1 MHIGNRVGE
10 VKSLQISNVSA
21 PLANTIAPF
30 TPKVEQPS
38 SGVTK
43 DVLVS
48 TFSPV
53 TETNN
58 LASSQNRLQQ
68 NAIVYS
74 PESIAKSAVTTPPAV
89 KIDDPV
95 SERTIQ
101 DEGQADEGESAP
113 ESGGRQTVQPNG
125 NDQEE
130 EAPVN
135 EGAADTEGEE
145 NQVSPSGGQPSDET
159 TDTQSSSAGLEPE
172 ELEVVAELSARD
184 REVRA
189 HEQQHQAVG
198 GQFAGAASFSYQTG
212 PDGVQYAVGGEV
224 SIDISAVPNNP
235 QATIEKMRTV
245 RSAALAPVEPSAQD
259 RSVAAAAT
267 RIMLQ
272 AQSEL
277 ASENAE
283 QRQIEAQEAQ
293 ETRKQA
299 AEAQEQQQE
308 EAENR
313 RSTVSEGV
321 RAYEDL
327 IELGQ
332 RFENGLVPDINLDEV
347 V

>member
-1 MHIGNRVGE
+1 M
-10 VKSLQISNVSA
+10 QISNVSA

-30 TPKVEQPS
+30 TLKVEQPS

-53 TETNN
+53 TEATD
-58 LASSQNRLQQ
+58 LSSSQNRLQQ

-74 PESIAKSAVTTPPAV
+74 PESIAKSAVAAPPAV
-89 KIDDPV
+89 KIDDPAG
-95 SERTIQ
+95 ERTTQ
-101 DEGQADEGESAP
+101 DEGQTEERENAPDSGE
-113 ESGGRQTVQPNG
+113 RQTIQPNG
-125 NDQEE
+125 NDQEG
-130 EAPVN
+130 EAPVT
-135 EGAADTEGEE
+135 EGATDTGGGE
-145 NQVSPSGGQPSDET
+145 NQANQTGGQSSDEAP
-159 TDTQSSSAGLEPE
+159 DTQSTSAGLKPE

-184 REVRA
+184 QEVRT

-235 QATIEKMRTV
+235 QATIEKMRIV
-245 RSAALAPVEPSAQD
+245 RSAALAPAEPSAQD

-277 ASENAE
+277 ANQNAE
-283 QRQIEAQEAQ
+283 QRQLEAQEAQ
-293 ETRKQA
+293 ENRKQA
-299 AEAQEQQQE
+299 AEAREQQQE
-308 EAENR
+308 EAQNR
-313 RSTVSEGV
+313 RATVSEGV

-327 IELGQ
+327 IEIGQ